1 MLIRVM
7 YGDGRFDMVR
17 NDTLD
22 ILIANMKIKK
32 IRRAS
37 GWVDVERDEVR
48 KSLGAPWG
56 GAERRA
62 PWPINNEF

>member
-1 MLIRVM
+1 MLVRVM

-17 NDTLD
+17 NDMLD

-37 GWVDVERDEVR
+37 GWVDAERDQVR
-48 KSLGAPWG
+48 QSLGAPWEG
-56 GAERRA
+56 EERRA
-62 PWPINNEF
+62 PWPLH

>member
-17 NDTLD
+17 NDMLD
-22 ILIANMKIKK
+22 ILVANMKIKK

-37 GWVDVERDEVR
+37 GWVDVERDEIR
-48 KSLGAPWG
+48 QSLGVPWDG
-56 GAERRA
+56 LEQRA
-62 PWPINNEF
+62 PWPMH